1 MINSVKSPKDEIVT
15 AASRQFEETGDVSM
29 RRVGDAVG
37 VTATALYYHFKNKQ
51 ALLDAVADR
60 GFANFDSRLRSVDT
74 RDPAGIIRGV
84 LSGYRQFAQDHPNL
98 FRLMFVEPR
107 PVARKFPADFAAHRS
122 AVFNLLWKAVADC
135 MEDDADQDESLHLAH
150 DIWALTHGHILLWRA
165 GRFSDESLFH
175 EVLDRSIDRFIDTLS
190 PA

>member
-1 MINSVKSPKDEIVT
+1 MINSVKSLRDDIVS
-15 AASRQFEETGDVSM
+15 AAYLQFEETDDVSM
-29 RRVGDAVG
+29 RKVGDAVG

-60 GFANFDSRLRSVDT
+60 GFANFESRLRSVDT
-74 RDPAGIIRGV
+74 QDPAEIIRGI
-84 LSGYRQFAQDHPNL
+84 LLGYCQYALDHPNL

-122 AVFNLLWKAVADC
+122 AVFNLLWKAVSDC
-135 MEDDADQDESLHLAH
+135 MEDDADPDESLHLAH
-150 DIWALTHGHILLWRA
+150 DVWVLTHGHILLWRA
-165 GRFSDESLFH
+165 GRFSNESLFH

>member
-1 MINSVKSPKDEIVT
+1 MINSVKSLRDDILS
-15 AASRQFEETGDVSM
+15 AACLQFEETDDVSM
-29 RRVGDAVG
+29 RKVGDAVG

-60 GFANFDSRLRSVDT
+60 GFANFESRLRSVDT
-74 RDPAGIIRGV
+74 QDPAEIIRGI
-84 LSGYRQFAQDHPNL
+84 LLGYCQYALDHPNL

-122 AVFNLLWKAVADC
+122 AVFNLLWKAVSDC
-135 MEDDADQDESLHLAH
+135 MEDDADPDESLHLAH
-150 DIWALTHGHILLWRA
+150 DVWVLTHGHILLWRA
-165 GRFSDESLFH
+165 GRFSNESLFH

>member
-1 MINSVKSPKDEIVT
+1 MLNSVKSPKDEIVT
-15 AASRQFEETGDVSM
+15 AAYSQFEKTGDVSM

-107 PVARKFPADFAAHRS
+107 PIARKFPADFAAHRS

-135 MEDDADQDESLHLAH
+135 MEDDVDPDESLHLAH
-150 DIWALTHGHILLWRA
+150 DVWVLTHGHILLWRA
-165 GRFSDESLFH
+165 GRFSNEALFH
-175 EVLDRSIDRFIDTLS
+175 EVLGRSIDRFIDTL
-190 PA
+190 